1 MEQRARVMGK
11 TEEAVIYRAYIEKMK
26 KKTKEMNKEEKAE
39 KVDMLKTF
47 FERLDS
53 FEQGLEKRDMA
64 QKMNRFMPERVE
76 QPNELETLKRDFRV
90 FKEMVTRQMSSIGGG
105 GSVNLLDLDDVDL
118 SS

>member
-1 MEQRARVMGK
+1 MGK
-11 TEEAVIYRAYIEKMK
+11 TEEAAIYRAYIEKMK
-26 KKTKEMNKEEKAE
+26 KKTKEMNKEEKE

-76 QPNELETLKRDFRV
+76 QPNELETLKETLEYSKKWLQGKCHQLV
-90 FKEMVTRQMSSIGGG
+90 AVG
-105 GSVNLLDLDDVDL
+105 LLTYLI
-118 SS
+118 